1 MKTPLIQICSDGI
14 SYNANKLKAFYQAKD
29 VHMVAVLKGVLGNLS
44 IAQLLIEQWIDC
56 FGDMNIERLNFSD
69 LYNKKE

>member
-44 IAQLLIEQWIDC
+44 IAQLLIEQ
-56 FGDMNIERLNFSD
+56 
-69 LYNKKE
+69 